1 MLTMRTIVAGLLAS
15 CMTASAIA
23 VIATSPA
30 AATGSTSLAAVH
42 VDAGST
48 AAGTAGGL
56 TWAPDR
62 GYVGGSVSKRTPV
75 TGTTAS
81 GVYGSIRFGMSG
93 YNLQMRDGA
102 YDVTLRMAE
111 TYHSS
116 KGKRLFDVKLED
128 TSVLS
133 KFDVFA
139 AAGGKFKA
147 VDRTF
152 RVTVKGGNLDVDYT
166 ARVDKPLVSAISV
179 TPVPT
184 TASPTPVPTTASPTT
199 PAPIAGRLVFDADV
213 ARKGLAAYSS
223 THNANRVSIVNDPV
237 LGDTRKVLRFTVYDT
252 DDQLTGNPRA
262 QLETS
267 KFWGKGDEYYVGA
280 SYYFPRDFPMQQDT
294 KQWVNLGEVY
304 GAPYAGASP
313 NSLFVKRVSN
323 GTQVIAWQRNGNY
336 GWDRPFEVPLVKGRW
351 HDFVLRIKLSDDPT
365 VGYTEAW
372 SNTGGGWQQLKLN
385 GQNRLH
391 GKTMDA
397 SNSGGLNYHKIA
409 HYRSKGMWPVATHYT
424 ADHKIGTSFEAV
436 APRSYS

>member
-1 MLTMRTIVAGLLAS
+1 
-15 CMTASAIA
+15 
-23 VIATSPA
+23 
-30 AATGSTSLAAVH
+30 
-42 VDAGST
+42 
-48 AAGTAGGL
+48 
-56 TWAPDR
+56 
-62 GYVGGSVSKRTPV
+62 V

-81 GVYGSIRFGMSG
+81 AVYGSIRFGMSG
-93 YNLQMRDGA
+93 YNLQMKDGA

-111 TYHSS
+111 TYHGTT
-116 KGKRLFDVKLED
+116 GKRRFDVKIEGA
-128 TSVLS
+128 TVLS
-133 KFDVFA
+133 NFDVFA

-166 ARVDKPLVSAISV
+166 ARVDKPLVSGISV
-179 TPVPT
+179 RPVPAS
-184 TASPTPVPTTASPTT
+184 ASPTPTAAPPTPTPTPTPVPAPTTS
-199 PAPIAGRLVFDADV
+199 APITGRLVFDADV
-213 ARKGLAAYSS
+213 ARKGLAAYAS
-223 THNANRVSIVNDPV
+223 THNANRINVVNDPV
-237 LGDTRKVLRFTVYDT
+237 LGDTRKVLRFTVYDA

-267 KFWGKGDEYYVGA
+267 KFWGKGDDYYVGA
-280 SYYFPRDFPMQQDT
+280 SYYFPQDFPMQQDT

-323 GTQVIAWQRNGNY
+323 GTQVVAWQRNGNY

-351 HDFVLRIKLSDDPT
+351 HDFVFHIKLSDDPT
-365 VGYTEAW
+365 VGYWEAW
-372 SNTGGGWQQLKLN
+372 SNTGSGWQQLKLN
-385 GQNRLH
+385 GQNRLYS
-391 GKTMDA
+391 KTIDA

-424 ADHKIGTSFEAV
+424 ADHKIGTSFDAV